1 MNNTFY
7 GECGYLAHRS
17 HKYVAKIKGAGA
29 GGKTLYFYTQEAYQA
44 YLKSKT
50 RKADYIKGLDD
61 DIQENKAAIKE
72 DLHDMAAYAS
82 GDKSVNNLGKD
93 YEGSKFMQFNV
104 RHILY
109 NARNMKVSQL
119 EKARLQKRYKVTR
132 AGTSTAVTDTGT
144 GTRKKRQLKTSASS
158 NPASIRLTRRA
169 KRDRLNRAR
178 AIELAR
184 R

>member
-1 MNNTFY
+1 MAEN
-7 GECGYLAHRS
+7 YLCHRS

-50 RKADYIKGLDD
+50 RKADYIKGLDN
-61 DIQENKAAIKE
+61 DIQENKATIKE

-93 YEGSKFMQFNV
+93 YEGSKFMQHTV
-104 RHILY
+104 RHILD
-109 NARNMKVSQL
+109 NARNMKASQL

-144 GTRKKRQLKTSASS
+144 GTRKKRQLKTSAPS
-158 NPASIRLTRRA
+158 NPTSTRLMKRA

-178 AIELAR
+178 AMEAAR